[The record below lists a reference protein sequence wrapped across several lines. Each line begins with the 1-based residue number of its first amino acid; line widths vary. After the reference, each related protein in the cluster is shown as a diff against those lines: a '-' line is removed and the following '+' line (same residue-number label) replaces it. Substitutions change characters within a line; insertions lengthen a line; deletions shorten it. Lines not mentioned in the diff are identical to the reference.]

1 MSKESEIKQIIRN
14 IAAFNSGLTLFEAI
28 VTEREDTE

>member
-14 IAAFNSGLTLFEAI
+14 IAAYNSGLTLFEAG
-28 VTEREDTE
+28 VT